1 MDFSVRIQVTF
12 CEQYSVILLFHMQR
26 YKVILNFVL
35 LSFGSSVLNFL
46 QQIKRI
52 SKFSMN
58 ISRTLMDCNALKGGG
73 ESGDVK
79 GG

>member
-1 MDFSVRIQVTF
+1 M
-12 CEQYSVILLFHMQR
+12 LFHMQR
-26 YKVILNFVL
+26 YKVILNIVL

-58 ISRTLMDCNALKGGG
+58 ISRTLMDYNALKGGG